1 MTIGI
6 GGWGARRKPMALVRA
21 IAGAGLTGLTVVSFG
36 GPDVGLLIAAG
47 CVRRVV
53 CGFVSLDTI
62 ALEPHFRQARQRG
75 AIELTELDEGMMHWG
90 LLAAAQRL
98 PFLPMRAGLGS
109 DVLRVNPELRTV
121 RSPYA
126 DHEELVA
133 VPALTLDVALVHMNR
148 ADSRGNGQYL
158 GPDPYFD
165 DLFCLAAERAYLSCE
180 RIVPTAAL
188 LETGP
193 PQSLLHQPGHGARRH
208 ADPPGRP
215 LHQLPTGLRPGRAFS
230 RTLCRRRLRS
240 CRLAVVQPALPRRR
254 GGRLPGGR
262 HRVRGRA
269 AARQAAPDDV
279 QPRGT
284 QRVRGTPDPMADP
297 PRRLP
302 AAGRSR
308 PWPSCASSPAPR
320 PGAATGRSWP
330 APWG

>member
-1 MTIGI
+1 VLSPDDVAAALRPGMTIGI

-21 IAGAGLTGLTVVSFG
+21 IARAGLTGLTVVSFG

-47 CVRRVV
+47 CVRGVV

-75 AIELTELDEGMMHWG
+75 TIELTELDEGMMHWG

-126 DHEELVA
+126 DGEELVA

-148 ADSRGNGQYL
+148 ADDRGNGQYL

-193 PQSLLHQPGHGARRH
+193 PQSLLINRAMVHGVAETPHGAHFTSCVPDYARDENFLEH
-208 ADPPGRP
+208 YAAAAGDPAAWQSFSQRYLAAGE
-215 LHQLPTGLRPGRAFS
+215 TGYQE
-230 RTLCRRRLRS
+230 
-240 CRLAVVQPALPRRR
+240 AVTEFAASAGAAQVQP
-254 GGRLPGGR
+254 
-262 HRVRGRA
+262 
-269 AARQAAPDDV
+269 
-279 QPRGT
+279 T
-284 QRVRGTPDPMADP
+284 
-297 PRRLP
+297 
-302 AAGRSR
+302 
-308 PWPSCASSPAPR
+308 
-320 PGAATGRSWP
+320 
-330 APWG
+330 